1 MAGKNALRGIVAVL
15 AALAAAGVSPA
26 TTASGQA
33 RRPETPRS
41 VRLYVFDG
49 GTLQSDPARYRLTKE
64 DVGTTELSVGAYLI
78 VHPKGILMWD
88 TGAVPDSDWTPTGK
102 PVPQRIVLPDSQER
116 FVTITTP
123 LGAQLKAA
131 GYSPADVTHLA
142 LSHEH
147 WDHTANANAFANAT
161 WLVRQVERDAMFV
174 PMPVGA
180 VRPATYASLRNSKT
194 VIVTA
199 DEHDVFGDGTVI
211 LKAAAGHTPGHQV
224 LYLKMAKTGAVVLF
238 RRSVSLPSGADARPA
253 ADLRVQ
259 RSADARRTD
268 GRRGVSQED
277 RRRALDST
285 QRGDAREAE
294 EGARLLR
301 VGSPGRGAVRRQG
314 RTTCVSQRSSRF
326 SP

>member
-1 MAGKNALRGIVAVL
+1 MMAGKNALRGIMAVL
-15 AALAAAGVSPA
+15 AALAAAGVSPVK
-26 TTASGQA
+26 TVSGQA

-41 VRLYVFDG
+41 VRLYVLDG

-88 TGAVPDSDWTPTGK
+88 TGAVPDSAWTPTGK

-180 VRPATYASLRNSKT
+180 VRPVTYASLKNSKT

-224 LYLKMAKTGAVVLF
+224 LYLKMAKTGAVVLAGDLYHYPEE
-238 RRSVSLPSGADARPA
+238 RTLDRLPTFEFNEAQTRAARMA
-253 ADLRVQ
+253 VEAFLKK
-259 RSADARRTD
+259 T
-268 GRRGVSQED
+268 
-277 RRRALDST
+277 RAELWIQHNVATHAKLKKAPDYY
-285 QRGDAREAE
+285 E
-294 EGARLLR
+294 
-301 VGSPGRGAVRRQG
+301 
-314 RTTCVSQRSSRF
+314 
-326 SP
+326 

>member
-1 MAGKNALRGIVAVL
+1 MMAGKNALRGIVAVL

-41 VRLYVFDG
+41 VRLYVLDG

-147 WDHTANANAFANAT
+147 WDHTANANVFANAT

-224 LYLKMAKTGAVVLF
+224 LYLKMAKTGAVVLSGDLYHYPQE
-238 RRSVSLPSGADARPA
+238 RTLDRLPTFEFNEAQTRAARMAVEAFLKKTGAELWIQHNVATHA
-253 ADLRVQ
+253 KLKKA
-259 RSADARRTD
+259 
-268 GRRGVSQED
+268 
-277 RRRALDST
+277 
-285 QRGDAREAE
+285 
-294 EGARLLR
+294 
-301 VGSPGRGAVRRQG
+301 PGYYE
-314 RTTCVSQRSSRF
+314 
-326 SP
+326 

>member
-1 MAGKNALRGIVAVL
+1 MMAGKNALRGSVAVL

-41 VRLYVFDG
+41 VRLYVLDG

-102 PVPQRIVLPDSQER
+102 PVAQRIVLPDSQER

-123 LGAQLKAA
+123 LAAQLKAA

-147 WDHTANANAFANAT
+147 WDHTANANLFANAT

-180 VRPATYASLRNSKT
+180 VRPATYSSLRNSKT
-194 VIVTA
+194 GIVTA

-224 LYLKMAKTGAVVLF
+224 LYLKMAKTGAVVLSGDLYHYPEE
-238 RRSVSLPSGADARPA
+238 RTLGRLPTFEFNEAQTRAARMAVEAFLKKTGAELWIQHNVATHAKLKKAPA
-253 ADLRVQ
+253 YY
-259 RSADARRTD
+259 
-268 GRRGVSQED
+268 E
-277 RRRALDST
+277 
-285 QRGDAREAE
+285 
-294 EGARLLR
+294 
-301 VGSPGRGAVRRQG
+301 
-314 RTTCVSQRSSRF
+314 
-326 SP
+326 